1 MPTDI
6 NFPQQQPT
14 YSPPPPPPRAKSS
27 VWKWVLGGCLGLV
40 AIGMIGIFIL
50 TSKVMNDP
58 GFKKIVQNA
67 QTTPETKVRL
77 SKIKN
82 GIEQYR
88 KAHDGKY
95 PDSLDA
101 LVKANY
107 LSASGLI
114 SRDDTGAKFIYHK
127 PTADSGDDFV
137 LVSTKPDK
145 VKVAVFGSKAE
156 SITSMHLLKDGSI
169 TTSQDSRPLET
180 SNPKT
185 DSGQ

>member
-40 AIGMIGIFIL
+40 AIGMIGIFML

-58 GFKKIVQNA
+58 GFKKIIQNA
-67 QTTPETKVRL
+67 QSTPETKNRL
-77 SKIKN
+77 QKVKN
-82 GIEQYR
+82 GIEKYR

-114 SRDDTGAKFIYHK
+114 SRDDTGAKFIYNK
-127 PTADSGDDFV
+127 PSADAGDEFV

-145 VKVAVFGSKAE
+145 ATMFGKAE
-156 SITSMHLLKDGSI
+156 SITSMHLLKDGTI